1 MVVVDLDVIGFL
13 CVIFVGKKEYGVKS
27 STVNFMAR

>member
-27 STVNFMAR
+27 TVNFMAR